1 MNQKILIIGGTGFI
15 GKHLVAKLAT
25 EGHQVR
31 VFSRHARANGYAKYG
46 VEYMAG
52 DFLSL
57 EQLQPALADVQTIY
71 HLAVTT
77 VPGSSNEKILYDAQ
91 TNLMGTL
98 HLLEAAAESRVK
110 RFIFVSSGGS
120 VYGPTPNEPI
130 NEEYPTAP
138 ISAHA
143 VSKLAIE
150 KYLEIYRRTYGLE
163 YRVARAGN
171 PYGKWQNPDKG
182 QGFVGRVLGQMARE
196 ANGSRTAEEQIV
208 IWGDGS
214 VVRDFFYVGD
224 LVEAL
229 CLMRDDDGPYRLYN
243 VGSGRGKSLRE
254 IIELLQS
261 ITGQMANIK
270 YEAARPADVP
280 YNSLDVTRIKE
291 SLGWQPK
298 TNFHVGVADTW
309 RWMREYVTKQALTPT
324 ACAHGLPSSD
334 SWGGI

>member
-1 MNQKILIIGGTGFI
+1 MTQKILIIGGSGFI

-31 VFSRHARANGYAKYG
+31 VFSRHATPNGYAKYG
-46 VEYMAG
+46 VQYMAG
-52 DFLSL
+52 DFLSMN
-57 EQLQPALADVQTIY
+57 QLQPALADVETIY

-77 VPGSSNEKILYDAQ
+77 VPGSSNEQILYDAQ
-91 TNLMGTL
+91 TNLIGTL
-98 HLLEAAAESRVK
+98 HLLQAATDCGVK
-110 RFIFVSSGGS
+110 RFIFVSSGGT

-130 NEEYPTAP
+130 NEEFPTEP

-150 KYLEIYRRTYGLE
+150 KYLEIYRRTSGLE
-163 YRVARAGN
+163 YRVARAAN

-196 ANGSRTAEEQIV
+196 EEIV

-214 VVRDFFYVGD
+214 VVRDFFHVGD
-224 LVEAL
+224 LVDAL
-229 CLMRDDDGPYRLYN
+229 YLMLDDDGPYRIYN
-243 VGSGRGKSLRE
+243 VGSGAGKSLRE
-254 IIELLQS
+254 VLELLQS
-261 ITGQMANIK
+261 ITGQLANIT

-298 TNFHVGVADTW
+298 TKFDAGVAETW
-309 RWMREYVTKQALTPT
+309 RWMLDYVTTYAS
-324 ACAHGLPSSD
+324 AA
-334 SWGGI
+334 